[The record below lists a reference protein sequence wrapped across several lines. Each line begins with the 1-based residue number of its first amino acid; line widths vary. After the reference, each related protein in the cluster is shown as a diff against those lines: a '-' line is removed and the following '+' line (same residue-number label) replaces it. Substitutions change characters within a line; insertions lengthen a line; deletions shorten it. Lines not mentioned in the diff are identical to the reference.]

1 MKNPKE
7 NTCPVEDAIKNLVL
21 DINDIDEDLECLYDR
36 IECLHD
42 RLDEHAKHIDAVFDD
57 TNDAWW
63 VAVNTETK
71 LNKNLPWLWIAVGL
85 EAIVIVLQLFNII

>member
-7 NTCPVEDAIKNLVL
+7 HACPVEDTIKNLVL

-42 RLDEHAKHIDAVFDD
+42 RLDDHAKHIDVVFDD
-57 TNDAWW
+57 ANDAWW
-63 VAVNTETK
+63 VAINTETK